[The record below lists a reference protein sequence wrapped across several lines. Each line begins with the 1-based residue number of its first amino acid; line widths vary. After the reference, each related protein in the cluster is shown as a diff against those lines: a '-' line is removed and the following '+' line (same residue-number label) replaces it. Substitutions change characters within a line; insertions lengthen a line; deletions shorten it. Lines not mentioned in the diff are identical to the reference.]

1 MKMTPHLMISLA
13 AVALTLLLTIGTLLS
28 SSTSVDTP
36 IKDLKIV
43 LKAGDKTVI
52 PADVAIKPLVAEFGG
67 QPQVDPFTGRPVGP
81 PPSRLPPPPPPTLE
95 LPLPPILPLPEK

>member
-1 MKMTPHLMISLA
+1 MKTTPHLMIALA

-36 IKDLKIV
+36 ITDLKV
-43 LKAGDKTVI
+43 APKKGDLTVVA
-52 PADVAIKPLVAEFGG
+52 ADIAIKPLVAEFGG
-67 QPQVDPFTGRPVGP
+67 QPQVDPFTGRTSGP
-81 PPSRLPPPPPPTLE
+81 PPSRLPPPPPPTLD